1 MTEKFPSQAYG
12 TPEAYV
18 RAYGISIAEAWRSV
32 DQSAIARAAKL
43 LSECL
48 QRDGIIY
55 ACGNGGSAA
64 IANHLQ
70 CDFQKG
76 IQTGTAIKPRVVSL
90 SSHLELIT
98 AIANDISYHDI
109 FVYQL
114 KTMARAGDLLMT
126 ISSSGDSENV
136 VRAAQWAKQNNM
148 PTISLTGFSG
158 GRSAKIADVT
168 IHVAAENYGIVED
181 VHQSVMHIFAQF
193 SRQSQMTPEAIKQSK
208 F

>member
-1 MTEKFPSQAYG
+1 MTEKFPSQTYD